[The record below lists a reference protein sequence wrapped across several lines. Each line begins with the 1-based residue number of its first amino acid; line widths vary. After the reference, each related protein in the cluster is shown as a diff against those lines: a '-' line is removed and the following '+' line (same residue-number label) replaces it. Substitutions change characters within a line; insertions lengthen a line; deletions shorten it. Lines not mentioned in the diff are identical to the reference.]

1 MGAVFERFGAVRAS
15 PRAAYRLLKQ
25 GNSVLLFPGGGREV
39 NKLKG
44 QEYQLLWKEQP
55 DFVRMAAKLNAV
67 IVPFAAIG
75 GARAHSK
82 ANRLQSLM

>member
-1 MGAVFERFGAVRAS
+1 MHMLRDCW
-15 PRAAYRLLKQ
+15 Q
-25 GNSVLLFPGGGREV
+25 V

-67 IVPFAAIG
+67 IIPFAAVG
-75 GARAHSK
+75 GKCFISHNPACHIYPAYDMSASEK
-82 ANRLQSLM
+82 GATGAKMLKWVLLNQG